1 MSTLCTEIRVNKNN
15 LLGAILKQLLGFPFS
30 AIYLPQEAC
39 PQAKFMIKG
48 FFLTAKHKDYG
59 YRSYAPAN
67 WQNGPDQLS
76 YSEKK
81 CIIYLILLESFAC

>member
-15 LLGAILKQLLGFPFS
+15 LLAAILKQLLGFPFS

-39 PQAKFMIKG
+39 AQAKFKKFKI
-48 FFLTAKHKDYG
+48 LTAQHKDNG

-76 YSEKK
+76 YNEKK